1 MSQNIS
7 DLNHQAIKAAL
18 KQDWDRAVALNQHI
32 LQLNSGHIPGLNRLA
47 KAYEKTGQI
56 QQAKQTYQKV
66 LKHDQYNNIAH
77 SNLKRLRS
85 INSSHTPSS
94 TLSGDFS
101 FIEEPGKT
109 KTIWLTKVVTKLL
122 PQLENSQRVKLEANR
137 HRIAVLTQD
146 DEHLG
151 YLPDDLSAYLARL
164 LRLGSKFEAA
174 VKKIDDQDVQIFI
187 KETRRSKRLK
197 GLPAFTGDSSK
208 NLSALPAAPLD
219 ESPLEIPSGE
229 DPDDIQKV
237 ER

>member
-1 MSQNIS
+1 MPQNIS

-18 KQDWDRAVALNQHI
+18 KQNWGQAVALNQHI
-32 LQLNSGHIPGLNRLA
+32 LQLKSSHIPALNRLA

-56 QQAKQTYQKV
+56 QEAKQTYKDV
-66 LKHDQYNNIAH
+66 LKHDQYNNIAK
-77 SNLKRLRS
+77 SNLERLKHT
-85 INSSHTPSS
+85 NSSHTPSS

-109 KTIWLTKVVTKLL
+109 KTTWLTKVVTKLL
-122 PQLENSQRVKLEANR
+122 PQLENSQRVKLQANK

-151 YLPDDLSAYLARL
+151 YLSDDLSAYLSRL
-164 LRLGSKFEAA
+164 MRLGSKFEAA
-174 VKKIDDQDVQIFI
+174 VKKIQDQNVQIFI
-187 KETRRSKRLK
+187 RETRKSKRLK
-197 GLPAFTGDSSK
+197 GLPAFTQDNSQ

-219 ESPLEIPSGE
+219 ESPLEIPDAE
-229 DPDDIQKV
+229 DPDKVQKV